1 MIDLKCS
8 EILKNQLNFNDK
20 HLEKL
25 SFFHDEL
32 LNFNKKYNLI
42 GKSTESNIW
51 NRHFLDSAQLVKY
64 INFNDQQSL
73 SDLGTGAGFPGLVLA
88 IYNPNINFHVKLYE
102 KSRVKCLFLKEIT
115 KKLKINCFIYDN
127 DYQSH
132 IIRSNYITC
141 RAFKK
146 MAEIL
151 AFSRENVDLSH
162 KLIILKGKNAQAEAN
177 KAFKDK
183 IFKYRL
189 AKSMTSKDSH
199 IIIVDIKK

>member
-8 EILKNQLNFNDK
+8 EILKNQLNFKDK

-25 SFFHDEL
+25 SVFHDEL

-42 GKSTESNIW
+42 GKSTENDIW

-73 SDLGTGAGFPGLVLA
+73 SDLGTGAGFPGLILA

-102 KSRVKCLFLKEIT
+102 KSKVKCIFLREIA
-115 KKLKINCFIYDN
+115 KKLNINCYIYDN

-132 IIRSNYITC
+132 IINSNYIIC

-146 MAEIL
+146 MAEII

-183 IFKYRL
+183 TFKYRL
-189 AKSMTSKDSH
+189 ARSMTSKDSQ
-199 IIIVDIKK
+199 IIIVDIQK